1 MSKNAAITSVFKP
14 APKPSPSSQPAE
26 PELPQLP
33 SQPVPSAQTPP
44 RLPSSPSSH
53 LQLLSS
59 SPPAPAVPTV
69 RDRNAVIPG
78 SDDEDSDA
86 SISSDDDLPDLFA
99 AARARDGTVARPSPR
114 QAPCVT
120 PRAKR
125 TALEFPS
132 SPLTIRTKGRHKFDM
147 KALMEHAAADNAIA
161 ESELRLQAL
170 QAQREEE
177 ADDVAAERA
186 LPGSAGKDK
195 TMHETMMDVFDDPS
209 NSEAEARREKLVQA
223 VKRTE
228 VTFQKPRWCFFD
240 YQDTKEPGSSI
251 EARMPFPR
259 AAAVGI
265 WAFLAQAE
273 TRSHRFEDGVVFNI
287 QEKMHLK
294 DKQRK
299 EKQEKE
305 RKGKTQLED
314 KEPEK
319 KLPALPDD
327 IFLWVL
333 REIHME
339 KSRKL
344 RDEYIRLLGVC
355 EDQVSRLVDPNI
367 IDQLFRYAGAS
378 ERVFESPT
386 TPTYKLSEDREK
398 AYVERDK
405 TPLRSTLR
413 IVTETCIGLSHP
425 CRTRCAT
432 ILLRLGMDNLIRED
446 QDFAHI
452 FQEALFWLVWSVPDE
467 AFNTFV
473 SPPFPIHPPHPL
485 THPSQCAD
493 ICASL
498 HAHIPSSSLRNDA
511 ALSIPLRSPAL
522 IELRRRL
529 ALVRVFNDPTLARSS
544 PDTTFSLPSLLTH
557 LNTSPIFHITPTT
570 DFFELGALAELLGVA
585 IGDGSPPTPAAGET
599 EVADARRRQ
608 FDADVDELA
617 HRVKV
622 LWSGIHGQGAAFA
635 SRLDARVALQDL
647 ERKLQNATRTRPPPR
662 TNIFDIKESEY
673 DEVERP
679 KQQKFLQR
687 FLGKGKG
694 KE

>member
-1 MSKNAAITSVFKP
+1 MTSTIRVPPPPPAGLDLGAMSKNAAITAFFKP
-14 APKPSPSSQPAE
+14 APKPSPSSQHPE

-33 SQPVPSAQTPP
+33 SQPVPSTQTPP

-59 SPPAPAVPTV
+59 SPPAPATRTV

-99 AARARDGTVARPSPR
+99 KARARDGTVARPSPR

-170 QAQREEE
+170 RAQREEE

-186 LPGSAGKDK
+186 LPGSAGEDK

-228 VTFQKPRWCFFD
+228 ATFQKPRWCFFD
-240 YQDTKEPGSSI
+240 YQDSKEPGSSI

-265 WAFLAQAE
+265 WAFLAQAQ

-287 QEKMHLK
+287 QERMHRK
-294 DKQRK
+294 EKQRK

-327 IFLWVL
+327 IFIWVL

-339 KSRKL
+339 KSPKL

-378 ERVFESPT
+378 ERVFESPS
-386 TPTYKLSEDREK
+386 TPTYKLPEDREK

-413 IVTETCIGLSHP
+413 IVTESCIGLTQP
-425 CRTRCAT
+425 CRTRCAA

-452 FQEALFWLVWSVPDE
+452 FQEAFFWLVWSVPDE
-467 AFNTFV
+467 AYNTFV
-473 SPPFPIHPPHPL
+473 SPPLPPSNP
-485 THPSQCAD
+485 P
-493 ICASL
+493 
-498 HAHIPSSSLRNDA
+498 
-511 ALSIPLRSPAL
+511 
-522 IELRRRL
+522 
-529 ALVRVFNDPTLARSS
+529 
-544 PDTTFSLPSLLTH
+544 
-557 LNTSPIFHITPTT
+557 
-570 DFFELGALAELLGVA
+570 
-585 IGDGSPPTPAAGET
+585 SPP
-599 EVADARRRQ
+599 
-608 FDADVDELA
+608 
-617 HRVKV
+617 
-622 LWSGIHGQGAAFA
+622 
-635 SRLDARVALQDL
+635 
-647 ERKLQNATRTRPPPR
+647 
-662 TNIFDIKESEY
+662 
-673 DEVERP
+673 
-679 KQQKFLQR
+679 
-687 FLGKGKG
+687 
-694 KE
+694 